1 MLNSAPPLSRQH
13 GTSMMEVLVTI
24 LILALGM
31 LGLAGLQS
39 RIQLTEM
46 EAYQRAQA
54 VVLLA
59 DMTDSIFAN
68 AANAASY
75 VTGTTSTNPLGT
87 GTAKD
92 CSAPATLA
100 DKDMCE
106 WSDRLKGAA
115 EVDSG
120 GSKVGAM
127 IGARGCIEQLQAPNA
142 AATVCTPGKYRV
154 TVTWQGLNATAAPS
168 LTCGS
173 GNYGGGNLQ
182 RVIASNLTIGLPNC
196 L

>member
-1 MLNSAPPLSRQH
+1 MLKSAPPLSRQH

-39 RIQLTEM
+39 KIQLTEM
-46 EAYQRAQA
+46 EAYQRSQA
-54 VVLLA
+54 VVLLG
-59 DMTDSIFAN
+59 DMTDLIFAN

-75 VTGTTSTNPLGT
+75 KTGSTGLNAPLGT
-87 GTAKD
+87 GATKD
-92 CSAPATLA
+92 CSAPTTRA

-115 EVDSG
+115 EVSG
-120 GSKVGAM
+120 GNKVGAM
-127 IGARGCIEQLQAPNA
+127 IDARGCVEQLQVPD
-142 AATVCTPGKYRV
+142 TTVGVCTPGKYRV

-173 GNYGGGNLQ
+173 GSYGSGNLQ
-182 RVIASNLTIGLPNC
+182 RAIATNLTIGLPNC